1 MHTRDGLKVE
11 RFFFFPSFFSAPT
24 PTSQDLMK
32 QEILVGQMRAAAC
45 LYLHQSNLR
54 SILCQPVPADPNPS
68 STHALMLATQ
78 GLSHEGAG
86 SEEEGPV
93 GEAGPQQTNL
103 LQQILMVA
111 TQPSPLKAMFS
122 MEEMQVR
129 LWLRLV
135 VGACLYGRLS
145 MLVCMVGCLC
155 LSVWLVVSAG
165 LEGWLLVLVCVVGS
179 QHYGADAGE
188 IKVQGGC
195 RCLLKQVFS
204 SSTLYCCSSLVSG
217 NSLAKGGEG

>member
-1 MHTRDGLKVE
+1 MGCC
-11 RFFFFPSFFSAPT
+11 FSSFFSAST
-24 PTSQDLMK
+24 PTSQDLIK
-32 QEILVGQMRAAAC
+32 QEILLGQMRAAAC

-54 SILCQPVPADPNPS
+54 SILCQPVPADPSPS

-93 GEAGPQQTNL
+93 GEVGPQQTNL

-129 LWLRLV
+129 LRLRWVVGACLYGWLSVLVSRVGCQCWSVGLV
-135 VGACLYGRLS
+135 VGACLYG
-145 MLVCMVGCLC
+145 
-155 LSVWLVVSAG
+155 W
-165 LEGWLLVLVCVVGS
+165 
-179 QHYGADAGE
+179 
-188 IKVQGGC
+188 
-195 RCLLKQVFS
+195 
-204 SSTLYCCSSLVSG
+204 
-217 NSLAKGGEG
+217 